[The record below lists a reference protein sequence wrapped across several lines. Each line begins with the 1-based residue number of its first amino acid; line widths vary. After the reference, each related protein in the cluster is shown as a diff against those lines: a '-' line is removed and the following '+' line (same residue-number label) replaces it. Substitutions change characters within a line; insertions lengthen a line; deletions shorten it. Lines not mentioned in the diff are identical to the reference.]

1 MVGFHEE
8 LYFAM
13 LEVSLCTHRKIP
25 VPLAHTMIDIS
36 QKSLEL
42 WQRDERAAMRFA
54 AMVLAGS
61 SMDSCL
67 TAKLSRIYYSRKGYW
82 KGIAAIS
89 KLAATAKVSE
99 EVAQAWLKKQAI
111 WQIYLPTPQHVP
123 RSKFD
128 VPVPN
133 EVHQSDLLFLP
144 YDLLPL
150 GQKTYKYALTMV
162 DVASRYK
169 EAEPLTSKSAAEVA
183 DALERI
189 YKKSPLGW
197 PKILQVD
204 PGHEFM
210 GAVSQLLAKHNV
222 SIRRGR
228 MAIHRD
234 QGIVE
239 RFNRNLAKRMF
250 GHQYTQEMHLPK
262 GERSTEWVGR
272 LLAVVAVL
280 NREVTRLTGQK
291 PVDAI

>member
-13 LEVSLCTHRKIP
+13 LEVSLCTRRKIP

-42 WQRDERAAMRFA
+42 WQRNERAAMRFA
-54 AMVLAGS
+54 AMVLAGL

-67 TAKLSRIYYSRKGYW
+67 TAKLSRIYYSQKGYW

-99 EVAQAWLKKQAI
+99 EVAQSWLKKQAI
-111 WQIYLPTPQHVP
+111 WQIYLPTLQHVP

-150 GQKTYKYALTMV
+150 GQKTYKSVLLSSWWVVTCS
-162 DVASRYK
+162 AS
-169 EAEPLTSKSAAEVA
+169 
-183 DALERI
+183 
-189 YKKSPLGW
+189 
-197 PKILQVD
+197 
-204 PGHEFM
+204 
-210 GAVSQLLAKHNV
+210 
-222 SIRRGR
+222 GR
-228 MAIHRD
+228 
-234 QGIVE
+234 
-239 RFNRNLAKRMF
+239 
-250 GHQYTQEMHLPK
+250 
-262 GERSTEWVGR
+262 
-272 LLAVVAVL
+272 
-280 NREVTRLTGQK
+280 
-291 PVDAI
+291 

>member
-1 MVGFHEE
+1 
-8 LYFAM
+8 
-13 LEVSLCTHRKIP
+13 
-25 VPLAHTMIDIS
+25 
-36 QKSLEL
+36 
-42 WQRDERAAMRFA
+42 
-54 AMVLAGS
+54 
-61 SMDSCL
+61 
-67 TAKLSRIYYSRKGYW
+67 
-82 KGIAAIS
+82 
-89 KLAATAKVSE
+89 
-99 EVAQAWLKKQAI
+99 
-111 WQIYLPTPQHVP
+111 
-123 RSKFD
+123 
-128 VPVPN
+128 
-133 EVHQSDLLFLP
+133 
-144 YDLLPL
+144 
-150 GQKTYKYALTMV
+150 MV

-183 DALERI
+183 DALKRI

-204 PGHEFM
+204 PGREFM

-239 RFNRNLAKRMF
+239 CFNRNLAKRLF
-250 GHQYTQEMHLPK
+250 GHQYAQEMHLPE

-291 PVDAI
+291 PVDAIKLISAAQKPSSVVPGHLVSLNEQKLPSSIGVCYMYQPGQLEGGRRRVTDPIWSL